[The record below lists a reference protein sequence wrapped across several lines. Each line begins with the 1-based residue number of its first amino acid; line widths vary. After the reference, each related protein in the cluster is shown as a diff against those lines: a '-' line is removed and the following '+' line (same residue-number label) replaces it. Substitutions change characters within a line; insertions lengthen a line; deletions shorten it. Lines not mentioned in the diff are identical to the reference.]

1 MNTLET
7 SPSSGYLDETFPE
20 FYRDKKPESVKIRM
34 SPFLTRKL
42 DKKLTLKCFDSPSDK
57 DFTANKNVLAAG
69 TFYFLQ

>member
-7 SPSSGYLDETFPE
+7 SPSGYLDETFPE

-69 TFYFLQ
+69 TFYSRG